1 MTNANE
7 MTQVLLDQVASGQL
21 SRRRFLTVASVAGLS
36 AGFSGGA
43 VQQALAAGENQAE
56 NQAKLEGANMPLTR
70 TVHTSV
76 SPEQMA
82 DRIAIRELLDA
93 YAHCAD
99 RRDVVGQMSLFT
111 ADTEFLL
118 FMDSRSTDPT
128 QKISGREGLRPL
140 FEDLKTY
147 EATTHFNGQ
156 STVVWGPES
165 VSGVLNCLAY
175 LVKVDGSRRTLTII
189 SLRYLDHFVKLGG
202 RWYFKQRKAMLDW
215 SDSRPSTPGS

>member
-1 MTNANE
+1 MSFTIDVHRA
-7 MTQVLLDQVASGQL
+7 
-21 SRRRFLTVASVAGLS
+21 SRRRFLTVAGVAGL
-36 AGFSGGA
+36 G
-43 VQQALAAGENQAE
+43 VVPRALAARENQAE
-56 NQAKLEGANMPLTR
+56 
-70 TVHTSV
+70 
-76 SPEQMA
+76 QMV

-93 YAHCAD
+93 YARCAD
-99 RRDVVGQMSLFT
+99 RRDIAGQMSLFT

-118 FMDSRSTDPT
+118 FTDSRSTEPT
-128 QKISGREGLRPL
+128 QKISGRERLRPL
-140 FEDLKTY
+140 FEDLKSY

-175 LVKVDGSRRTLTII
+175 LVKVDGSQRTLTTL
-189 SLRYLDHFVKLGG
+189 SLRYLDQFVKLDG